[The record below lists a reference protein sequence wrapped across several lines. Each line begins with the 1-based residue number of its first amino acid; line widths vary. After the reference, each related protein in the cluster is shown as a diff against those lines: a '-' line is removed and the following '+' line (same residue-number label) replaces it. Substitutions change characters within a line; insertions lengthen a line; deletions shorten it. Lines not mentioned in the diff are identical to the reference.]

1 MYRPYISLDIET
13 TGVGPEVDILQ
24 IAMVFDEPGKPIEEL
39 ATFDLLLNH
48 KTYKNAEPYALYLNA
63 NLIDILRQRKDPRI
77 VYPKQAIERVV
88 LQMDIWAQAVL
99 EYDEKHNTGMKG
111 KHIIAGKNAAG
122 FDKPKLSYAAETY
135 GNKNLREELESKYIH
150 RTLDPGPMYFNDFG
164 YVPNMTQ
171 INNLLGRKE
180 VSHNALDDAFDVVY
194 SIRSF
199 YNRRSND
206 TTINTNDARSAA

>member
-39 ATFDLLLNH
+39 TTFDLLLNH

-63 NLIDILRQRKDPRI
+63 NLIDILRQRKDPRM
-77 VYPKQAIERVV
+77 VYPKQAIERVI

-122 FDKPKLSYAAETY
+122 FDKPKLSYAAEAY
-135 GNKNLREELESKYIH
+135 GNKSLREELESKYIH
-150 RTLDPGPMYFNDFG
+150 RTLDPGSMYFNDFG

-180 VSHNALDDAFDVVY
+180 VSHNALDDAFDVVH

-199 YNRRSND
+199 YNRRNND
-206 TTINTNDARSAA
+206 TTVSTSDTRSAA